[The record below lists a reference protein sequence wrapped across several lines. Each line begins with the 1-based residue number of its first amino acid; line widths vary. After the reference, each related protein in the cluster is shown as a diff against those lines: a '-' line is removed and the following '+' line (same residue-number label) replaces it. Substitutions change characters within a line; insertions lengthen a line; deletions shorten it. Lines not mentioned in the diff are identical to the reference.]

1 MVQYIPCSCNVKILV
16 YQLLYVISFVGA
28 FSLIGSFVVDGTGL
42 IVLDNLVCTG
52 SESRLID
59 CPHSGL
65 GNHHNCD
72 HSQDVGVR
80 CIGRPIV
87 LQLSSDCEALKS
99 KISALSTVFCLGVLA
114 NLVKLWPVAIVMAIC
129 ACIL

>member
-1 MVQYIPCSCNVKILV
+1 MIQYIPCSCNVKILV
-16 YQLLYVISFVGA
+16 YQLPYVISFVGA

-42 IVLDNLVCTG
+42 IVLDDLLCTG

-65 GNHHNCD
+65 GNHNCD
-72 HSQDVGVR
+72 HTEDVGVR

-87 LQLSSDCEALKS
+87 VKLFSDC
-99 KISALSTVFCLGVLA
+99 
-114 NLVKLWPVAIVMAIC
+114 
-129 ACIL
+129 